1 MTTEFWMIARSY
13 LDSVGVWIALYA
25 IGLSIFQVIQATRKL
40 PHYYLTRH
48 LQRVWGIKNGDQVI
62 VVCSELDEPEQR
74 QRVESREFIYS
85 YKYGDLDAYVEVL
98 VTLLRLYPAI
108 KMRVMSAGEVEQTP
122 LDLARHLVVIGGP
135 DYNPLAERILDG
147 SKTQYDYKSPYV
159 TERSKLYPEEIVLY
173 DKRGKQEYCH
183 NTEDKDFGY
192 FERIINPHNP
202 KSRIILIGG
211 CHTIGV
217 AGAVKAFSMGASDD
231 GEIRSAVLAN
241 AKLVSKKIKKSD
253 TFSVLV
259 EVEKIGQ
266 TISVP
271 VVEDQKVTASAP
283 NM

>member
-1 MTTEFWMIARSY
+1 MTTNFWMIARSY
-13 LDSVGVWIALYA
+13 LDPVVSWISLYA
-25 IGLSIFQVIQATRKL
+25 VGLSIFQVIQATRKFK
-40 PHYYLTRH
+40 HYRLTRH

-62 VVCSELDEPEQR
+62 VVCSELDDPEKR
-74 QRVESREFIYS
+74 QRVERREFIYS

-108 KMRVMSAGEVEQTP
+108 KIRVMSAGETEQTP

-135 DYNPLAERILDG
+135 DYNPLAERILEG
-147 SKTQYDYKSPYV
+147 SNTQYDYKSPYV

-173 DKRGKQEYCH
+173 DKRVNQEYCH
-183 NTEDKDFGY
+183 KTEDKDFGY

-202 KSRIILIGG
+202 QSRITLIGG

-231 GEIRSAVLAN
+231 GEIRSTVLAN
-241 AKLVSKKIKKSD
+241 AKMVARKIKKSD

-271 VVEDQKVTASAP
+271 VVEDQRVTASAS
-283 NM
+283 NL